1 MVASMELSLI
11 DNRQST
17 ESGAAEMKGVHKG
30 VEITA
35 ASHCFEKTLPPLV
48 LHTGEPIWI
57 L

>member
-17 ESGAAEMKGVHKG
+17 ENGAAEMKGVHKG